1 MSPFSMPVLAGAGV
15 LSSPALWRAF
25 VEGTAPVEVAL
36 TRYLVSLVVCW
47 ALLALVVALVGPAPE
62 AEPEPSSEETPAP
75 SPAPASGADTGA
87 VSAASAESVAPRVPA
102 RT

>member
-25 VEGTAPVEVAL
+25 VEGTAPVDVAL

-62 AEPEPSSEETPAP
+62 PTASSAGESAGERDTEPS
-75 SPAPASGADTGA
+75 
-87 VSAASAESVAPRVPA
+87 RV
-102 RT
+102 